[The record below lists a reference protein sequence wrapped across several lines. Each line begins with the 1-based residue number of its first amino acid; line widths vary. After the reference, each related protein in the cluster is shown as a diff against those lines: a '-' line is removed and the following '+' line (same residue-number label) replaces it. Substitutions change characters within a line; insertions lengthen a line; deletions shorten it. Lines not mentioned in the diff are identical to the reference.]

1 MKDWSL
7 HLLQPRVP
15 GQLLLPELF
24 FPLRGDHSIRE
35 TLHQQVVHRCAHL
48 DQRFHVRCGK
58 SHLRELGS
66 ALLLPSLKAF
76 RQFSVRIQE
85 LNRSTEISA
94 NIRSYHCPHT
104 KLGGCE
110 IACQSAEIKRGDD
123 RLERIR
129 FFSQRA
135 ICLGQKSG
143 NDSGESI
150 ARSSGAQ
157 ARIAGWV
164 NENSS
169 IGRGNQSA
177 CSLQNQND
185 LMPGCKVARSR
196 NTIA

>member
-35 TLHQQVVHRCAHL
+35 PLHRQVVHRCAHL

-85 LNRSTEISA
+85 LNRSTEISE

-104 KLGGCE
+104 ELCGCE
-110 IACQSAEIKRGDD
+110 LSGQSADIKRGDK
-123 RLERIR
+123 RFKRIR

-135 ICLGQKSG
+135 ICLRQKSG
-143 NDSGESI
+143 NYSGKSI

-157 ARIAGWV
+157 ARIVGWV
-164 NENSS
+164 NEDSS
-169 IGRGNQSA
+169 IGGGNQSA
-177 CSLQNQND
+177 CSLQNQNN
-185 LMPGCKVARSR
+185 LMSGCKLARSR